1 VTEKRNVPREM
12 LDQMGGIAGM
22 IYSSLPVV
30 VFVPVSTLAGLMP
43 AIAAALGV
51 AALVLVWRLIRHESV
66 QPAVSGFI
74 GVGICALIAYLVG
87 QSKGYFLLGIW
98 SSLFW
103 AAVFAISVLIRRP
116 IVGYIWGF
124 FKEHDSS
131 WRQVRKAVYAYDI
144 ATVIWIVV
152 FLSRFIVQRYL
163 YDMDQTGW
171 LGFARISM
179 GWPLTIL
186 AALSM
191 YFPLR
196 VAQRAVHDAE
206 NRGKAA
212 EEQEADDNVTAE
224 SSAQPDQASLPQR
237 GSAHE

>member
-131 WRQVRKAVYAYDI
+131 WRRVRKAVYAYDI